1 MPKLN
6 YLWKHVN
13 HRKAIVASMG
23 VAMGDFYFLNTN
35 QHVIN
40 EKLYVQ
46 RGKDIIW

>member
-1 MPKLN
+1 
-6 YLWKHVN
+6 
-13 HRKAIVASMG
+13 MG
-23 VAMGDFYFLNTN
+23 VAMGDFYSLNTH